1 MLYTEIMIQMTVA
14 DFKSRFSEVIAM
26 VSNGESVVILYG
38 RTRRPIAV
46 LSACNDGAAGKR
58 EIGTFDGIATFS
70 EVDGGKIT
78 EEEFLGI

>member
-1 MLYTEIMIQMTVA
+1 MTVA

-26 VSNGESVVILYG
+26 VSNGESVMILYG